1 MAGEVDESVTG
12 SANFFGPKRLRAG
25 PASTLRPRRWTSLR
39 AHQPSVPGFQALLW
53 GVLLGA
59 YIWIGGLAIGVGGGT
74 AFLFGLIGAV
84 LIFFYVRLYGEDQLR
99 R

>member
-1 MAGEVDESVTG
+1 MD
-12 SANFFGPKRLRAG
+12 FPPRP
-25 PASTLRPRRWTSLR
+25 PAFS
-39 AHQPSVPGFQALLW
+39 PGFQALLW

-59 YIWIGGLAIGVGGGT
+59 YIWLGGLAIGVDGGS
-74 AFLFGLIGAV
+74 AFLFGLIAAV